1 MLLAFGPRRALPV
14 VRTGNVLQW
23 RLLLGPVGLLSLA
36 GILRSLAYV
45 AFSNGAPLWLVER
58 GFAPNAAIIS
68 TTLAV
73 FSLSAGVGALL
84 SGTLAI
90 RLPRT
95 GLMVVTMVLAVP
107 ALLGA
112 LAVPPGS
119 VAYFGLVALGGA
131 LANAALPLMVVS
143 GQDLAPHAMGT
154 ATGMMLGLTWGTAG
168 MLYIGVGRLQ
178 EALGVTTATSLAFLT
193 LLPATI
199 LVAWVMRR
207 WPTAGYALSDRAS
220 CRGMAHS
227 TDLRERIINAVIH
240 KRYTLQ
246 KAADTFDVGAATVS
260 RYLRRYRQTGDLTPR
275 TSPGRP
281 SALNEY
287 QAWVEQSLISN
298 DLTHDQRCD
307 LLFDEIGVRISRAT
321 RCRWVQRLGST
332 RKKDDLRQ

>member
-1 MLLAFGPRRALPV
+1 MTMAPNHRITANQV
-14 VRTGNVLQW
+14 
-23 RLLLGPVGLLSLA
+23 VGL
-36 GILRSLAYV
+36 RTP
-45 AFSNGAPLWLVER
+45 AP
-58 GFAPNAAIIS
+58 P
-68 TTLAV
+68 
-73 FSLSAGVGALL
+73 SAGN
-84 SGTLAI
+84 S
-90 RLPRT
+90 
-95 GLMVVTMVLAVP
+95 
-107 ALLGA
+107 
-112 LAVPPGS
+112 
-119 VAYFGLVALGGA
+119 
-131 LANAALPLMVVS
+131 
-143 GQDLAPHAMGT
+143 T
-154 ATGMMLGLTWGTAG
+154 ATANTTFGKIANTPITAATW
-168 MLYIGVGRLQ
+168 
-178 EALGVTTATSLAFLT
+178 AL
-193 LLPATI
+193 
-199 LVAWVMRR
+199 
-207 WPTAGYALSDRAS
+207 TAGYALSDRAS

>member
-1 MLLAFGPRRALPV
+1 MLESVRATLTIDEFKASYFGDRLGV
-14 VRTGNVLQW
+14 YGDMVT
-23 RLLLGPVGLLSLA
+23 LLLDLGRDREA
-36 GILRSLAYV
+36 LAYV
-45 AFSNGAPLWLVER
+45 ERAKARALVDLLAGGSYLQPHSDDPEVLQLSR
-58 GFAPNAAIIS
+58 ELEAAREE
-68 TTLAV
+68 L
-73 FSLSAGVGALL
+73 
-84 SGTLAI
+84 
-90 RLPRT
+90 
-95 GLMVVTMVLAVP
+95 
-107 ALLGA
+107 
-112 LAVPPGS
+112 
-119 VAYFGLVALGGA
+119 
-131 LANAALPLMVVS
+131 
-143 GQDLAPHAMGT
+143 
-154 ATGMMLGLTWGTAG
+154 
-168 MLYIGVGRLQ
+168 
-178 EALGVTTATSLAFLT
+178 
-193 LLPATI
+193 
-199 LVAWVMRR
+199 
-207 WPTAGYALSDRAS
+207 TAGYALSDRAS